1 MQDVLAQVAANTD
14 MPHITGNTVLYK
26 CILTVITIE
35 SEADLRNLAINILEQ
50 FVLSNNHIISSNNK
64 NLKLLCTMI
73 ILLKVI

>member
-14 MPHITGNTVLYK
+14 MPHITENTVLYK

-50 FVLSNNHIISSNNK
+50 FVLSNNHIISSNNN